1 MICPLFRLQF
11 FTVRFIGSISVAL
24 DELADG
30 NINGVKIVHLADFLL
45 SKEY

>member
-1 MICPLFRLQF
+1 MPPIPLAVFHCSL
-11 FTVRFIGSISVAL
+11 FIGSISVTL